1 MLTTASRLPQPRR
14 LLACLAGVLLLAA
27 AATNVRA
34 EVPAPTAQE
43 AAEWHLADKI
53 PMPKDNE
60 STPERA
66 ELGKALFFDPR
77 LSGSQTMSCASCHQP
92 TLGWADGHKTAVLL
106 TGEVLGRASPTMLNL
121 AYNTQFMWDGRKK
134 SLEDQAEGPHKHLS
148 TDAYKAAAAKLG
160 AIPGYREMFD
170 KAYPGEPIDVATISK
185 ALAAF
190 ERTLVSRDSP
200 FDQWLA
206 GDRQA
211 LTEAQYRGYKLFADP
226 AKANCAACHSG
237 SNFTDNG
244 YHNIGL
250 RSKDVGRYAFRKVA
264 SLKGAFKTP
273 TLRDIERTAPYFHD
287 GSALTLREVVDHYAR
302 GGDDKSNL
310 SPDVHT
316 LNLSE
321 QDKDDLVAFLRS
333 LSGKPVAFTAPKLP
347 Q

>member
-1 MLTTASRLPQPRR
+1 MSTTASRLPQPRR
-14 LLACLAGVLLLAA
+14 LLACLAGVLLLGA
-27 AATNVRA
+27 AATHVRA

-148 TDAYKAAAAKLG
+148 TVAYKAAAAKLG

-170 KAYPGEPIDVATISK
+170 KAYPGEPMRDPRTMTQVA
-185 ALAAF
+185 L
-190 ERTLVSRDSP
+190 
-200 FDQWLA
+200 
-206 GDRQA
+206 
-211 LTEAQYRGYKLFADP
+211 
-226 AKANCAACHSG
+226 
-237 SNFTDNG
+237 
-244 YHNIGL
+244 
-250 RSKDVGRYAFRKVA
+250 
-264 SLKGAFKTP
+264 
-273 TLRDIERTAPYFHD
+273 
-287 GSALTLREVVDHYAR
+287 SAAR
-302 GGDDKSNL
+302 GGAAAIRARHAATARAPTRPL
-310 SPDVHT
+310 SPSAVPIAATRPSPALRTTTNRPRLSARRRCTYARLSPQTPIGHRRPARSGWRRAWTTRRARGRHT
-316 LNLSE
+316 ADSTPS
-321 QDKDDLVAFLRS
+321 A
-333 LSGKPVAFTAPKLP
+333 
-347 Q
+347 